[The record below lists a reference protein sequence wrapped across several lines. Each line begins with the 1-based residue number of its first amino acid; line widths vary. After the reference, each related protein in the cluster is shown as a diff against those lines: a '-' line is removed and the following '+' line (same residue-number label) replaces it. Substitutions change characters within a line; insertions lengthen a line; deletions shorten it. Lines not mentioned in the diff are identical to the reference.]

1 MINSMNWKV
10 KGSIP
15 LLLMLLVFIAPFLIS
30 VWTLQHADDLN
41 DRAKGEWLSET
52 IYVPVHQNN
61 TWQLLWKPSVC
72 EPDCQNLSDRLYKLK
87 LALGKH
93 QTEMTIVEA
102 GEALSDQSQAIF
114 VADRKGLVLLAYD
127 ANQDGLYKVFKD
139 LKVLMKHGGA

>member
-1 MINSMNWKV
+1 MIKAASWKT

-15 LLLMLLVFIAPFLIS
+15 LLLMMLVFIAPFLIS
-30 VWTLQHADDLN
+30 VWTLQNADDLN
-41 DRAKGEWLSET
+41 NRAKGEWLSET
-52 IYVPVHQNN
+52 VHVPATATN

-72 EPDCQNLSDRLYKLK
+72 TDNCEDLQNRLFKLK

-93 QTEMTIVEA
+93 QTEMEIITA
-102 GEALSDQSQAIF
+102 GSELDGQSQSLF